1 MNKIELL
8 NYWLN
13 LTKFDENQTSFNI
26 FSNDWEFNSKNKN
39 LITFFNEW
47 DQSGTIPILYTK
59 FLFNN
64 IVKTKSFTIFDL
76 LENKIENI
84 NEFKN
89 LYHQFNSDEFK
100 EIEKN
105 FIEIFES
112 ILAQLNTPKLIG
124 NLDTNILLSCA
135 TNILEEVLKLKIDVY
150 KKGSIVK
157 PFTNFSN
164 QIHVF
169 ETLSQCLLTL
179 ENSLDG
185 VYLCYISKNNSPDG
199 YFGFYI
205 KNNGNLFSINERLE
219 ERYIGQNKSKR
230 NHRYAEDKA
239 YELFPYEI
247 FDFQGEDYKG
257 YATEHK
263 IDKTK
268 LTFDHIDVKSLMNI
282 IIMFY
287 LLNAKYSNKMVEG
300 EEVYINSLF
309 DVNVRT
315 AIDFNKNELVPYS
328 NSSVLVKQHK
338 DFEIKFDKQ
347 YYLNGSLCNQF
358 NRSSGKKYNEY
369 GLFQNIN
376 QGMVEKFGQDF
387 DIEASLKDIFET
399 DRTKLLLDSDIGSE
413 IKVKDDYVFDNEFIG
428 NRNQLELQ
436 AFFMSRKKLA
446 NHIIDKQLES
456 FRKFGGLEKLKE
468 WYENLLISNIEIIK
482 EKCIE
487 VYKNREAGKVNLHCG
502 INNEHEIN
510 FSWVKYSNLDEKDNY
525 YLLGSSKCNNIN
537 HIKYPYTWGDKIQNK
552 DLDNQKESFHFF
564 KFIMINLKHLEE
576 FFKIG
581 FPDFCEGYYCPCH
594 DFKPYTG
601 NSILDLVDPV
611 DELYSILNYK
621 NNKETFFNFDFYIGF
636 SKSNFNRMLK
646 TK

>member
-47 DQSGTIPILYTK
+47 DQTGTIPILYTK

-112 ILAQLNTPKLIG
+112 ILAQLNAKKLIG

-135 TNILEEVLKLKIDVY
+135 TNILEEVLKLKVDIY

-164 QIHVF
+164 QIFVF

-179 ENSLDG
+179 ENSPDG
-185 VYLCYISKNNSPDG
+185 VYLCYISKDNSPDG

-230 NHRYAEDKA
+230 NHRYTEDKA

-247 FDFQGEDYKG
+247 FDFQGEDSKG

-268 LTFDHIDVKSLMNI
+268 LTFDFIDVKSLMNI

-287 LLNAKYSNKMVEG
+287 LLNVKYSNKMVEG
-300 EEVYINSLF
+300 EEVYVNSLF
-309 DVNVRT
+309 DINVRT
-315 AIDFNKNELVPYS
+315 AINLNKNELVPYS
-328 NSSVLVKQHK
+328 NSSALVKQHK
-338 DFEIKFDKQ
+338 NFEIKFDKQ
-347 YYLNGSLCNQF
+347 SYLNCSLFNKF
-358 NRSSGKKYNEY
+358 NRNSGKKYNEY
-369 GLFQNIN
+369 CLFQNIN

-387 DIEASLKDIFET
+387 DIESSLKDIFET
-399 DRTKLLLDSDIGSE
+399 DRTKLLLDSDVGSE
-413 IKVKDDYVFDNEFIG
+413 IKVKDDYVFNNEFIG

-446 NHIIDKQLES
+446 KHIIDKQLES

-468 WYENLLISNIEIIK
+468 WYENLLISNLKTIK
-482 EKCIE
+482 TKCVE
-487 VYKNREAGKVNLHCG
+487 VYKNKEAGKINVHCG

-525 YLLGSSKCNNIN
+525 YMLASSKLNNIN
-537 HIKYPYTWGDKIQNK
+537 HIKYPSTWGDKIQNK
-552 DLDNQKESFHFF
+552 DLDNQKESFHVF
-564 KFIMINLKHLEE
+564 KFTMINLKHLEE
-576 FFKIG
+576 FFKIS
-581 FPDFCEGYYCPCH
+581 FPDFCEGYYCPNQS
-594 DFKPYTG
+594 FKPYTG
-601 NSILDLVDPV
+601 NSILDVVDPV

-621 NNKETFFNFDFYIGF
+621 NNKETFFNFDFCIGF
-636 SKSNFNRMLK
+636 SKSNFNKMLK
-646 TK
+646 VR